1 LKSSQIRRL
10 LRTFVLE
17 MLIYAALVV
26 GYFFLVLRLLAE
38 PLARL
43 FDSNLV
49 LYAILGLALI
59 VAQGVVLEMVT
70 SLIVGFWGLNKSE

>member
-17 MLIYAALVV
+17 MLIYATLVV